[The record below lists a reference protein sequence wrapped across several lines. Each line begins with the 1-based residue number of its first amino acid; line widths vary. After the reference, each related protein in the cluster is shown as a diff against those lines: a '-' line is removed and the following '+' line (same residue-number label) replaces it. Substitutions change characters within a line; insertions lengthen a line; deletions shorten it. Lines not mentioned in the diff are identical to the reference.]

1 MVTAYNGFRDVTI
14 AIRGAKLKHML
25 SANNLWIGCHVHLL
39 WQVLSFPKDC
49 PFQSLQSTLN
59 IDTHFFLKSQN
70 LWIVIDTKGFWIE
83 TKRTFSGSLSISFDK
98 QTNKENVYKE
108 MYFFNSHFIDKI
120 KDCPNSV
127 ARTSSHDRSSFIGD

>member
-1 MVTAYNGFRDVTI
+1 MIIIISLHIVAVLMANAVHMSKLSALYRKWWRLIMTI

-39 WQVLSFPKDC
+39 WQVLSYPKDC
-49 PFQSLQSTLN
+49 LFQSLQSTLN
-59 IDTHFFLKSQN
+59 IDTHFFKKSQD

-83 TKRTFSGSLSISFDK
+83 TERTFSGSLSISFDK

-108 MYFFNSHFIDKI
+108 MYFLI
-120 KDCPNSV
+120 V
-127 ARTSSHDRSSFIGD
+127 TL